1 MNSWFDIYPMRQR
14 IEVVKDLYD
23 RYDQKSL
30 LKSVNIVSKL
40 VDHEV
45 DRLNGKSEK
54 VIIGGFS

>member
-30 LKSVNIVSKL
+30 IKSVEIVSKL
-40 VDHEV
+40 VDQEV
-45 DRLNGKSEK
+45 DRLNGQSEK